1 VSVIARTAG
10 YFADADTTPYGYKD
24 KYTYIM
30 LTEDERVIV
39 NIYVFK
45 SIFKVYL
52 MYANDKK
59 NLK

>member
-10 YFADADTTPYGYKD
+10 YLADADTTPYGYKD

-39 NIYVFK
+39 IINTF
-45 SIFKVYL
+45 
-52 MYANDKK
+52 
-59 NLK
+59 